1 MTKKEIVNTIVSK
14 TGYKQ
19 TEVKKIVQFTL
30 DAISDALLNGKNIEL
45 RNFGVFKVKTRKP
58 RQGRNPKTGE
68 IVPVP
73 ERKVV
78 VFKPGLE
85 LKVKLR

>member
-1 MTKKEIVNTIVSK
+1 MTKKEIVNIIVSK

-30 DAISDALLNGKNIEL
+30 DTISDALISGKNIEL
-45 RNFGVFKVKTRKP
+45 RNFGVFKVKIRKP

-73 ERKVV
+73 ERRVV